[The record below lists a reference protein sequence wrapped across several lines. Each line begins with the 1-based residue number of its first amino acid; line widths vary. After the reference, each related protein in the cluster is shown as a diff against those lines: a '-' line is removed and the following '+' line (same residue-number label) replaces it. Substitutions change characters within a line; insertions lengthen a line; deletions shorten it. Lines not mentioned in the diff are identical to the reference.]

1 MAELARVVRLA
12 RRPASDVV
20 AEDFE
25 IAQVELPSLAEG
37 QVLVRNTWMSLDPY
51 MRLPLTGRPGVHAPA
66 ELGAVM
72 TGAAVGVVEQST
84 APALPVG
91 STVVSQRGWRDRF
104 VAADSEV
111 QPIDA
116 SAGQPSWHLGILGLI
131 GLTAFAGIEEVLK
144 PAAGETIFV
153 SGAAGAVGSLAC
165 QLARRRGAR
174 VLGSAGS
181 DEKVAWLVEELGV
194 AAAVNYK
201 RQDVGAFLHAQCP
214 DGLDIYFDN
223 VGGPTLD
230 AVLSAMRTRGRIGLC
245 GAISQYNHANYRAGP
260 DDFFSIIE
268 KGLTVI
274 GINAGL
280 WRPQSGRIMP
290 QLSALLASG
299 ELVWKETV
307 VEGLENAP
315 RAFASLFHGENI
327 GKLVVRLS

>member
-12 RRPASDVV
+12 RRPKSDVA

-25 IAQVELPSLAEG
+25 IARVELPSLAEG
-37 QVLVRNTWMSLDPY
+37 EVLVRNTWMSLDPY

-66 ELGAVM
+66 QLGEIMA
-72 TGAAVGVVEQST
+72 GAAVGVVERST

-91 STVVSQRGWRDRF
+91 ATVVSQRGWRDRF
-104 VAADSEV
+104 VAAASEV
-111 QPIDA
+111 QPVDD
-116 SAGQPSWHLGILGLI
+116 SQGRPSWHLGILGLI

-144 PAAGETIFV
+144 PEVGETLFV
-153 SGAAGAVGSLAC
+153 SGAAGAVGSVAC
-165 QLARRRGAR
+165 QLARQRGAR

-201 RQDVGAFLHAQCP
+201 RQDVGAFLRGQCP
-214 DGLDIYFDN
+214 DGLEIYFDN

-230 AVLSAMRTRGRIGLC
+230 TVLSAMRPRGRIGLC
-245 GAISQYNHANYRAGP
+245 GAISQYNDENYRAGP

-274 GINAGL
+274 GFNAGL
-280 WRPQSGRIMP
+280 WRPQSGRIMA
-290 QLSALLASG
+290 QLSTLLASG

-315 RAFASLFHGENI
+315 RAFASLFQGENI